1 MLEINKKETI
11 YYSGFSMDPPETLEL
26 LVNFQGRIT
35 SDQNQKIIKL
45 EEYKIL
51 SFWDKIEQIGVWNW
65 SKKYPV
71 KEPELEQL
79 LDGYR
84 WELKL
89 RDRNGKAKAARP
101 RYTGG
106 GQIYCRADDT
116 PDRRGPFQRRGRQ
129 VEGRVFKGGQGNA
142 GRFTNRPP

>member
-1 MLEINKKETI
+1 MLDTNKKETI

-26 LVNFQGRIT
+26 LVNFEGRIT

-89 RDRNGKAKAARP
+89 RDRNGKAKYCSGYMSFP
-101 RYTGG
+101 RK
-106 GQIYCRADDT
+106 
-116 PDRRGPFQRRGRQ
+116 
-129 VEGRVFKGGQGNA
+129 FKELIKELNILFGSNIA
-142 GRFTNRPP
+142 G

>member
-1 MLEINKKETI
+1 MLETNKKETI

-26 LVNFQGRIT
+26 LINFEGRIT

-89 RDRNGKAKAARP
+89 RDRNGKAKYCSGYMSFP
-101 RYTGG
+101 RK
-106 GQIYCRADDT
+106 
-116 PDRRGPFQRRGRQ
+116 
-129 VEGRVFKGGQGNA
+129 FKDLIKELNA
-142 GRFTNRPP
+142 LFGSNIKF

>member
-26 LVNFQGRIT
+26 LVNFEGRIT

-51 SFWDKIEQIGVWNW
+51 SFWDNIEQIGVWNW

-89 RDRNGKAKAARP
+89 RDRNGKAKYCSGYMSFP
-101 RYTGG
+101 RK
-106 GQIYCRADDT
+106 
-116 PDRRGPFQRRGRQ
+116 
-129 VEGRVFKGGQGNA
+129 FKDLIKELNA
-142 GRFTNRPP
+142 LFGSNIKF

>member
-1 MLEINKKETI
+1 MLETNKKETI

-26 LVNFQGRIT
+26 LINFEGRIT
-35 SDQNQKIIKL
+35 SNQNQKIIKL

-89 RDRNGKAKAARP
+89 RDRNGKAKYCSGYMSFP
-101 RYTGG
+101 RK
-106 GQIYCRADDT
+106 
-116 PDRRGPFQRRGRQ
+116 
-129 VEGRVFKGGQGNA
+129 FKDLIKELNA
-142 GRFTNRPP
+142 LFGSNIKF

>member
-1 MLEINKKETI
+1 MLETNKKETI

-26 LVNFQGRIT
+26 LVNFEGRIT

-89 RDRNGKAKAARP
+89 RDRNGKAKYCSGYMSFP
-101 RYTGG
+101 RK
-106 GQIYCRADDT
+106 
-116 PDRRGPFQRRGRQ
+116 
-129 VEGRVFKGGQGNA
+129 FKDLIKELNTLFGSSIK
-142 GRFTNRPP
+142 F

>member
-1 MLEINKKETI
+1 MLDTNKKETI

-26 LVNFQGRIT
+26 LINFEGRIT

-89 RDRNGKAKAARP
+89 RDRNGKAKYCSGYMSFP
-101 RYTGG
+101 RK
-106 GQIYCRADDT
+106 
-116 PDRRGPFQRRGRQ
+116 
-129 VEGRVFKGGQGNA
+129 FKYLIKELNNLFGSNI
-142 GRFTNRPP
+142 

>member
-1 MLEINKKETI
+1 MLETNKKETI

-89 RDRNGKAKAARP
+89 RDRNGKAKYCSGYMSFP
-101 RYTGG
+101 RK
-106 GQIYCRADDT
+106 
-116 PDRRGPFQRRGRQ
+116 
-129 VEGRVFKGGQGNA
+129 FKDLIKELNA
-142 GRFTNRPP
+142 LFGSNIKF

>member
-1 MLEINKKETI
+1 MLLKNKKETI
-11 YYSGFSMDPPETLEL
+11 YYSGFSMEPPETVEL
-26 LVNFQGRIT
+26 LDNLEGRIV
-35 SDQNQKIIKL
+35 SDQKQKIIKL

-51 SFWDKIEQIGVWNW
+51 SFWDKVEQIGVWNW

-89 RDRNGKAKAARP
+89 RDRNGKAKYCSGYMSFP
-101 RYTGG
+101 RK
-106 GQIYCRADDT
+106 
-116 PDRRGPFQRRGRQ
+116 
-129 VEGRVFKGGQGNA
+129 FKELIKQLNYLFGSKI
-142 GRFTNRPP
+142 RF

>member
-1 MLEINKKETI
+1 MLDTNKKETI

-71 KEPELEQL
+71 KEPELKQL

-89 RDRNGKAKAARP
+89 RDRNGKAKYCSGYMSFP
-101 RYTGG
+101 RK
-106 GQIYCRADDT
+106 
-116 PDRRGPFQRRGRQ
+116 
-129 VEGRVFKGGQGNA
+129 FKELIKELNTLFGSNIVG
-142 GRFTNRPP
+142 